1 MKKYILIL
9 AVIFSAVS
17 FVSFN
22 QVETIQESQVE
33 VVACKI
39 RQCNATAKSTGKR
52 CKHCVSKSE
61 DKQCWQH
68 KPKNKH

>member
-22 QVETIQESQVE
+22 QVETIQESQALLKLKE
-33 VVACKI
+33 
-39 RQCNATAKSTGKR
+39 AKEM
-52 CKHCVSKSE
+52 SE
-61 DKQCWQH
+61 LGFISQDDYNNLLNKL
-68 KPKNKH
+68 KPILKN